1 MEIRFNVTGP
11 ARKELVKVISEV
23 IGTKAVY
30 QFMPTCAFTIGD
42 LTVTKDG
49 ALVSDER
56 TDLESLR
63 KVLTALETAGFAPES
78 LPAEFAESQPEPQ
91 MDVESGDSEAE
102 QAVEPVESQIEPQTT
117 EDSTDSEAAQAAD
130 SEEPI
135 GLMVSVPR
143 EGFSDAAL
151 DNLRKLVNSKRSL
164 IMKALDADDLPI
176 LVNEEEVSFPWFQV
190 TDDADTNQAY
200 FHLVTKLCAMA
211 KEAKRVTATEKA
223 VDNEKYAFRCFL
235 LRLGFIGSEY
245 KVYRKILMKNLNG
258 NAAFKSG
265 HRREEAV
272 SNDVPA

>member
-11 ARKELVKVISEV
+11 ARKELVRVISETT
-23 IGTKAVY
+23 GKKLVY
-30 QFMPTCAFTIGD
+30 QFVPSCAYTIGD
-42 LTVTKDG
+42 LTVTKEG
-49 ALVSDER
+49 ALVSDEC
-56 TDLESLR
+56 TDLETLR
-63 KVLTALETAGFAPES
+63 KVLSALESAGFAPVS
-78 LPAEFAESQPEPQ
+78 LPAELSEPQSEPQRSEDSGDNGAEQADEPAESQPEPQ
-91 MDVESGDSEAE
+91 ATTVRESDRLTISF
-102 QAVEPVESQIEPQTT
+102 PK
-117 EDSTDSEAAQAAD
+117 D
-130 SEEPI
+130 
-135 GLMVSVPR
+135 
-143 EGFSDAAL
+143 GFSDDAIS
-151 DNLRKLVNSKRSL
+151 NIRKLVNSKRSL

-176 LVNEEEVSFPWFQV
+176 MVNEDQVSFPWFQV
-190 TDDADTNQAY
+190 TDDADINQAY
-200 FHLVTKLCAMA
+200 FHLVTKLCTMA

>member
-63 KVLTALETAGFAPES
+63 KVLTALETAGFAPVS
-78 LPAEFAESQPEPQ
+78 LPAELAESQSEPQ
-91 MDVESGDSEAE
+91 TSEDNGDNGAE
-102 QAVEPVESQIEPQTT
+102 QAADPDEPTS
-117 EDSTDSEAAQAAD
+117 
-130 SEEPI
+130 
-135 GLMVSVPR
+135 LMISVPR
-143 EGFSDAAL
+143 AGFSDDAIN
-151 DNLRKLVNSKRSL
+151 NLRKIVDSKRSL

-176 LVNEEEVSFPWFQV
+176 VVNEEEVSFPWFQM

-200 FHLVTKLCAMA
+200 FYLVTKLCNMA